1 MGLSRL
7 IFFAFGFLGFFF
19 VLEFSAFETSNSL
32 EIQSNGIQT
41 DRLHMNSK
49 TENITHGKFA
59 NLKTPLKLWQKSAES
74 SYLIKNFLHSKSQT
88 FLYIF
93 SDYCSL
99 ISRFRIVV
107 FREIILLSSFV
118 LLHLTYVFS
127 LMELDEIIDILI
139 CVNLGCSFYRNP
151 SFLAL

>member
-1 MGLSRL
+1 MAQNFLFSRIQTL
-7 IFFAFGFLGFFF
+7 GIIQINIFCLWILEIFF

-99 ISRFRIVV
+99 ISRFQIVV

-118 LLHLTYVFS
+118 LHFKV
-127 LMELDEIIDILI
+127 LI
-139 CVNLGCSFYRNP
+139 FPYGVG
-151 SFLAL
+151 